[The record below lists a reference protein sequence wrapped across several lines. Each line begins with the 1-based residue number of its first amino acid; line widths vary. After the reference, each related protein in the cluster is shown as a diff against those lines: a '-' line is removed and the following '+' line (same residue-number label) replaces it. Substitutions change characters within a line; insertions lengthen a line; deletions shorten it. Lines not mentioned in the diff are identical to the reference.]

1 MDSRN
6 LGEGLGGTY
15 LDNNAT
21 SRIAPEVVEAM
32 MPYFTTYYGNASSQ
46 HGYGLPVDRAI
57 AKAREQVADF
67 IGAAYP
73 DEIIFTSCA
82 SESDNTALW
91 TSLWTQKNKNEIVT
105 TKVEHPAIM
114 DTCAFLSTHGVK
126 VHYLDV
132 NRQGDIESDKF
143 EALLNERTALASIMW
158 ANNETGNVYQVP
170 QLAEIAAKHH
180 VVFHTDAVQAVGKIP
195 VCVKDYPINM
205 LSFSGH
211 KIHAPKGI
219 GVLYVRRGTRF
230 IPFIHGGHQERGRRA
245 GTENVPYI
253 VGLGVACELAKAHMD
268 ELNTRV
274 RALRDKLEQGIL
286 ATIPECMVMGDE
298 GHRTPN
304 TLNIAFKYVEGEA
317 ILLMLNEYGIAA
329 SSGSA
334 CSSESL
340 EPSHVMQAME
350 IPFSAAHGTIR
361 FSLSRYTTQADIDK
375 TLQVLPGIIARL
387 RELSPYWNQ
396 NKPTIA
402 QADHVFDPDS
412 QEVRA

>member
-1 MDSRN
+1 MDSSN
-6 LGEGLGGTY
+6 LGEGLGGIY

-21 SRIAPEVVEAM
+21 TRIAPEVVEAM

-57 AKAREQVADF
+57 KKAREQVADL
-67 IGAAYP
+67 IGAEYP

-82 SESDNTALW
+82 SESDNTAMW
-91 TSLWTQKNKNEIVT
+91 SALWTQKNKNEIVT

-114 DTCAFLSTHGVK
+114 DLSAFLENHGVK
-126 VHYLDV
+126 INYIDV
-132 NRQGDIESDKF
+132 TKNGDIREDEFVAALNDK
-143 EALLNERTALASIMW
+143 TALATIMW
-158 ANNETGNVYQVP
+158 ANNETGNIYPVP
-170 QLAEIAAKHH
+170 RLAEIAREHN
-180 VVFHTDAVQAVGKIP
+180 VMFHTDAVQAVGKISI
-195 VCVKDYPINM
+195 CVKDSPINM

-230 IPFIHGGHQERGRRA
+230 IPYLHGGHQERGRRA

-253 VGLGVACELAKAHMD
+253 VGLGVACELAKAHLD
-268 ELNTRV
+268 DLNTRV
-274 RALRDKLEQGIL
+274 RALRDKLEKGIL

-304 TLNIAFKYVEGEA
+304 TLNVAFKFVEGEA

-361 FSLSRYTTQADIDK
+361 FSLSRYSTEDEIDK
-375 TLQVLPGIIARL
+375 TLQVLPGVIERL
-387 RELSPYWNQ
+387 RQLSPYWNQ
-396 NKPTIA
+396 NKPELLHV
-402 QADHVFDPDS
+402 DHVFDPDS
-412 QEVRA
+412 QERRA